1 MGRCRSVLRKPGRSL
16 SRIRTRSIQTDVDNR
31 PFLLCQAVSAKTQ
44 SRGTHVSLKQI
55 ELRLTEWTSLFS
67 AASQTCEINDTLRL
81 EQVSTVLI
89 QM

>member
-1 MGRCRSVLRKPGRSL
+1 
-16 SRIRTRSIQTDVDNR
+16 
-31 PFLLCQAVSAKTQ
+31 VSAKTQ